1 MKTCTV
7 CAKTKELNQFDRR
20 KKANGEQ
27 VPTGR
32 CKDCRREYMRE
43 HLSKKP
49 SKTGLNREEW
59 LNKVRKPKLS
69 PEEKQLQAK
78 AKWDAWYESIE
89 RQRLDEQMR
98 LKAKQDREALEQR
111 GVKTC
116 KCCNK
121 ELPLSEFHSRKRKR
135 PDGSTYKAYH
145 SECRTCRNNEAKT
158 YRKEN
163 PDVIRAYRKTPKAKA
178 ARRERSR
185 LRGIRKS
192 HPAVPNWLTA
202 EQRKEIR
209 EIYLHAADCRAVTGE
224 EYHVDHIIP
233 LKGETVCGLHV
244 PWNLQVIPASVNTS
258 KSNKWQWGCMDQ

>member
-7 CAKTKELNQFDRR
+7 CAEIKELDQFDKR

-32 CKDCRREYMRE
+32 CKACRRVYTREY
-43 HLSKKP
+43 LSKK
-49 SKTGLNREEW
+49 SGKTGLNREEW

-78 AKWDAWYESIE
+78 AKWDAWYESPE
-89 RQRLDEQMR
+89 RQLLDKQMR
-98 LKAKQDREALEQR
+98 LKAKQDREALEQC

-116 KCCNK
+116 GTCNK
-121 ELPLSEFHSRKRKR
+121 EQPLSEFYPKKRKR
-135 PDGSTYKAYH
+135 PDGSFYKTYPSY
-145 SECRTCRNNEAKT
+145 CRTCKNKQNKT
-158 YRKEN
+158 YREKN
-163 PDVIRAYRKTPKAKA
+163 PDVARAYRKTPKAKA

-185 LRGIRKS
+185 LRKVLKS
-192 HPAVPNWLTA
+192 HPSVPNWLTV
-202 EQRKEIR
+202 EQKKEIR
-209 EIYLHAADCRAVTGE
+209 KIYLHAADCRAVTGE

-244 PWNLQVIPASVNTS
+244 PWNLQVLPASINVS
-258 KSNKWQWGCMDQ
+258 KSNTWQWGCMNS